1 MINFFIKQK
10 KLLDPEDKYPIRLFH
25 WSHAEQTIME
35 KIFQRH
41 PRLLKL
47 WDEYFAWV
55 DMCDIFVK
63 TPIVVRGAVTFKLKD
78 IAKAMFSL
86 NLITTTWTSDINS
99 GFAAMQSAAEY
110 YRNKNSNVMNDIE
123 EYNMV
128 DCKVMWDIVK
138 YLRLNNF

>member
-1 MINFFIKQK
+1 M
-10 KLLDPEDKYPIRLFH
+10 Y
-25 WSHAEQTIME
+25 SM
-35 KIFQRH
+35 
-41 PRLLKL
+41 
-47 WDEYFAWV
+47 
-55 DMCDIFVK
+55 
-63 TPIVVRGAVTFKLKD
+63 
-78 IAKAMFSL
+78 

-110 YRNKNSNVMNDIE
+110 YRTKMNNDIMSEIE